1 VYLTGCIGK
10 IFLPIFNSMAN
21 TILIGAQWGD
31 EGKGKIIDVLTAKA
45 DIVVRSQGGNNA
57 GHTVIHRGAKYV
69 LHLIPSGI
77 LRRGKICVIGNGV
90 VIDPLALITEIEGL
104 RKLGIAISK
113 NFLISDC
120 AHLVLPYHRLLDE
133 QRELRKGRARIG
145 TTKRGIG
152 PAYGDK
158 AARTG
163 LRMSDLMQPRVFSEK
178 LQAKVLEN
186 NRILRALGAK
196 PISFREVNEGYLAAG
211 EKLRPFIANTV
222 VYLHR
227 ALARGKEILFE
238 GAQGTFLD
246 IDHGTYPYVTSSN
259 TTAGGACTGTGV
271 PPHRMDRVVGV
282 MKAYTTR
289 VGEGALPTEDR
300 QFTERLHGL
309 GREFG
314 ATTGRKR
321 RCGWFD
327 AVATRYATMIN
338 GIDELAITNL
348 DGLDDVDPIRVCV
361 AYRLNGKRLNI
372 PPSDATRLANCEP
385 IYKQVRGWNKSTGC
399 ARKLSQLPA
408 AAQDYVEYISEI
420 TGAKL
425 SMISVGPERGETITL

>member
-1 VYLTGCIGK
+1 
-10 IFLPIFNSMAN
+10 MAN

-31 EGKGKIIDVLTAKA
+31 EGKGKIIDVLTDGA
-45 DIVVRSQGGNNA
+45 DVVVRTQGGNNA
-57 GHTVIHRGAKYV
+57 GHTVHIKGQKYI
-69 LHLIPSGI
+69 LHLVPSGI
-77 LRRGKICVIGNGV
+77 LRRKKVCVIGNGV
-90 VIDPLALITEIEGL
+90 VVDPVSLVQEIEGL
-104 RKLGIAISK
+104 RKLGVKSSG
-113 NFLISDC
+113 NLFLSET
-120 AHLVLPYHRLLDE
+120 AHLVFPYHAELDA
-133 QRELRKGRARIG
+133 QREILKGKNKIG

-163 LRMSDLMQPRVFSEK
+163 LRVIDLVNPERFKRQLEFK
-178 LQAKVLEN
+178 IKEN
-186 NRILRALGAK
+186 NEILKAFGAK
-196 PISFREVNEGYLAAG
+196 PLSFKQVHEQYRAAG
-211 EKLRPFIANTV
+211 DYLKPFVANTV
-222 VYLHR
+222 ILLHQ
-227 ALARGKEILFE
+227 AEERGDDILFE

-300 QFTERLHGL
+300 QLAATLHKL

-314 ATTGRKR
+314 ATTGRPR

-327 AVATRYATMIN
+327 AVAARYSTMIN

-348 DGLDDVDPIRVCV
+348 DGLDDVDPIRICV
-361 AYRLNGKRLNI
+361 GYRLNGKRLDV
-372 PPSDATRLANCEP
+372 PPCDAVQLDNCEP
-385 IYKQVRGWNKSTGC
+385 IYEEMPGWKQSTTS
-399 ARKLSQLPA
+399 AKKLSQLPLA
-408 AAQDYVEYISEI
+408 AGNYVKRLGQL
-420 TGAKL
+420 TGAKI
-425 SMISVGPERGETITL
+425 SIVSVGPTRAQTIFL